1 MTSSVKVFTTMG
13 KFIKFDF
20 VSYEQSLQFGIN
32 QENRAYNQSHLEKIK
47 RQIRKSFDTMPPIT
61 INTITN
67 HIVDGQ
73 HRLKAYQ
80 ELYKAGELPMNA
92 NIKVMFVEIPF
103 DEEKQEIINAN
114 TNSKNWSMDD
124 YITSF
129 AKGGI
134 VSFVKLDNWCKTHS
148 LTSEKG
154 KSKFRYG
161 AAIITGRRCEAELK
175 KGTFTFTEEQIQR
188 AEDVHTELLEIVELL
203 EMKGRGMWIESLATS
218 WVAVRTQH
226 KFRTWMKE
234 LQRRKQR
241 FLKMPKD
248 NSRDWDAIFAAAH
261 LEIDMKK

>member
-1 MTSSVKVFTTMG
+1 MTSSVKVFTIMG

-20 VSYEQSLQFGIN
+20 VNYERSLQFGVN
-32 QENRAYNQSHLEKIK
+32 QENRAYNQGHLEKIK
-47 RQIRKSFDTMPPIT
+47 RQIRNSLDTMPPIT
-61 INTITN
+61 INTVTN

-80 ELYKAGELPMNA
+80 DLYKAGELPMNA
-92 NIKVMFVEIPF
+92 NIKVMFVEIPVS
-103 DEEKQEIINAN
+103 EEKQEIINAN

-161 AAIITGRRCEAELK
+161 AAIITGRRCSDDLK
-175 KGTFTFTEEQIQR
+175 KGTFSFTEEQIQR

-218 WVAVRTQH
+218 WVSVRTQH
-226 KFRTWMKE
+226 NFRTWMKE

-248 NSRDWDAIFAAAH
+248 NSRDWDNIFAQAH